1 MKREASLFSRHLKMK
16 VSKDTSDEGLHE
28 VSDDSQTAGILEF
41 LCNIKQR
48 LRVWVSVPNRH
59 ELESQLYHLLTMHL

>member
-28 VSDDSQTAGILEF
+28 VSDDDQWQEF
-41 LCNIKQR
+41 
-48 LRVWVSVPNRH
+48 
-59 ELESQLYHLLTMHL
+59 